1 MCSEVNNDDATILGL
16 LLVCCLTLLIGCGN
30 EEPTAPSVEKQSP
43 VDDAAIDK
51 TPHEEFLAIAQQI
64 ENSENRYLGR
74 NQISRL
80 KSELEQADLY
90 YEQTVNLQLQLCRH
104 HLRLGE
110 IDSAADAIDQAF
122 AEVAKAGGRPALSMH
137 KLKYLV
143 YLREA
148 EVRNCVQRH
157 NRDCCLFPLQ
167 GGGIH
172 SEKQPMAKAQEQ
184 LLVLLARSPRNLEA
198 AWLLNISSMALGD
211 YPAGV
216 PEKYRIPPAAFESE
230 IDVGRFIDVAS
241 EVGVN
246 TFNLCG
252 GAIAEDFNGDGL
264 LDIVTSTY
272 DPRGPLT
279 YYRNTGDGSF
289 SDDSALSGLAEQL
302 GGLNCLA
309 ADYDNDGDMDILVL
323 RGAWLDDDGQIRN
336 SLLRNNG
343 DGTFV
348 DVTHAAGIA
357 EPARPTQAAVW
368 GDFDN
373 DGDLDLYV
381 GNESRLE
388 LDEPGGDF
396 PSQL

>member
-1 MCSEVNNDDATILGL
+1 MNLRQSAVTKPLSSDWVCTYTAL
-16 LLVCCLTLLIGCGN
+16 LACCLSSLFGCHDGETTTPIN
-30 EEPTAPSVEKQSP
+30 TEQLPAEPQSP
-43 VDDAAIDK
+43 ADSASLHEKI
-51 TPHEEFLAIAQQI
+51 PREEFLAIARRI

-80 KSELEQADLY
+80 NSELEQADL
-90 YEQTVNLQLQLCRH
+90 EHEETVNLQLQLCWH

-137 KLKYLV
+137 KLKSLV

-148 EVRNCVQRH
+148 EFRNCVQRH

-172 SEKQPMAKAQEQ
+172 SEKQPMANAQQQ
-184 LLVLLARSPRNLEA
+184 LLTLLARSPRNLEA
-198 AWLLNISSMALGD
+198 VWLLNVSYMAMGD
-211 YPAGV
+211 YPTGV
-216 PEKYRIPPAAFESE
+216 PEQYRLPPSAFESE
-230 IDVGRFIDVAS
+230 ADFGRFIDVAP
-241 EVGVN
+241 EVGVD

-279 YYRNTGDGSF
+279 YYRNVGDGSF
-289 SDDSALSGLAEQL
+289 SDDSARSGLNAQL

-309 ADYDNDGDMDILVL
+309 VDYDNDGDMDILVL
-323 RGAWLDDDGQIRN
+323 RGAWLRDDGQIRN

-348 DVTHAAGIA
+348 DVTHSAGLAA
-357 EPARPTQAAVW
+357 PARPTQAAVW

-381 GNESRLE
+381 GK
-388 LDEPGGDF
+388 
-396 PSQL
+396 